1 MKRKEPSRCFSETKR
16 TVPVF
21 HRCFN
26 GEAEQMERNLYYGE
40 WGAAVVEDGVLAEYI
55 PKDPSQQC
63 GDILG
68 GTVERIM
75 PGIDGAFVKIGRK
88 TAGFLPLRENSRS
101 FVGGALKSGMKIPV
115 QIRKEETGKKGAFL
129 TRDLTLAGQAVLV
142 MPMNRYIGVS
152 SRIAEDAERER
163 LREMGREIAAGVSY
177 NAAAG
182 DHAETG
188 SYAGAGDHAEAGS
201 YAGAGDHAETGSYDG
216 AGTDGNTEFGKNEP
230 RFGIVMREA
239 ALREPRF
246 GIVMRE
252 AALHSSREMIASE
265 ADGLAKVW
273 AGVEK
278 KIRDGFE
285 AGEVLYH
292 QDPVMQMIRDYEARG
307 TVRRFETGEIPA
319 ELQRQ
324 LREAGER
331 KVRLRNGGNIV
342 IDRCEAMTVIDVN
355 SGSARADGR
364 VASSY
369 LETNLAAC
377 GSIATQ
383 IRLRNLGGIILIDFI
398 DMESDGDRARVEEC
412 MREMLA
418 ADRRKTVIHG
428 WTRLGIM
435 EMTRKR
441 TEREWQT
448 GRE

>member
-1 MKRKEPSRCFSETKR
+1 MGCLWRQDFGIRIFVVKGREMKRGDGHCETKR

-21 HRCFN
+21 HRCFS

-188 SYAGAGDHAEAGS
+188 SYAGAG
-201 YAGAGDHAETGSYDG
+201 
-216 AGTDGNTEFGKNEP
+216 TDGNTEFGKNEP

-377 GSIATQ
+377 GAIATQ